1 MGYVLVRSGVMAATA
16 VCGGIR
22 DRKGHPLAMSKAELY
37 KEKREVEERI
47 CRHLG
52 LPPERVTRIV
62 LTLDAADMPS
72 FQVTVVLADG
82 TLRALADVILDYEFS
97 RKEP

>member
-1 MGYVLVRSGVMAATA
+1 
-16 VCGGIR
+16 
-22 DRKGHPLAMSKAELY
+22 MSKAELY